1 MSALAER
8 LSRLRAQAGLANSP
22 VGAATAA
29 MPLPRQLQEHRRNSG
44 SHKETVLVGAAAAAK
59 LLVLEGASN
68 SLSGPEPSRLPPLP
82 HDTSL
87 PHPIGG
93 VPESIRRLLGI
104 RTRALSPVPTLPPD
118 RELPGDEIAPGLRY
132 RELVFAWGAAPES
145 LDASFAKDFARI
157 ERKDVL
163 AFDTET
169 TGLAGGTGTRAFMI
183 GAADWVDTPVLAGA
197 APAAMPLPSAC
208 AGPGAPEESIAAEA
222 APAGNAVPTLRV
234 RQLFLTRMHGEAAM
248 LEAFAGWLAPSTVL
262 VSYNGR
268 CYDAPLLDTRYRLAR
283 LRTPLAGLRHLDLLF
298 PTRRRYKGRWEN
310 CRLATIERHL
320 LGVVREDDLPGSEA
334 PRAWLDWLRGGDAG
348 DFRRVLAHND
358 QDVRSLVRLLLRL
371 GEVDAA

>member
-8 LSRLRAQAGLANSP
+8 LSRLRAQAGTAKSP
-22 VGAATAA
+22 VGAASAA
-29 MPLPRQLQEHRRNSG
+29 TLPLPE
-44 SHKETVLVGAAAAAK
+44 GAA
-59 LLVLEGASN
+59 N
-68 SLSGPEPSRLPPLP
+68 SSFAPKASRLPPLP
-82 HDTSL
+82 QDAAL
-87 PHPIGG
+87 PRPVGA

-104 RTRALSPVPTLPPD
+104 RARALAPVPARAAD

-132 RELVFAWGAAPES
+132 RELRFDWDLAPES
-145 LDASFAKDFARI
+145 LDASFAKDFAHIAR
-157 ERKDVL
+157 RDVL

-183 GAADWVDTPVLAGA
+183 GAADWVEAPPRAGA
-197 APAAMPLPSAC
+197 ASAATLLPLPRSE
-208 AGPGAPEESIAAEA
+208 PGIAEGSVAAEA
-222 APAGNAVPTLRV
+222 APTNATAPTLRV
-234 RQLFLTRMHGEAAM
+234 RQLFLTQLRGEAAM
-248 LEAFAGWLAPSTVL
+248 LEAFAAWLAPSTVL

-283 LRTPLAGLRHLDLLF
+283 QRTPLAGLRHLDLLF

-320 LGVVREDDLPGSEA
+320 LGRAREDGLPGSEA

-371 GEVDAA
+371 GESEPV

>member
-8 LSRLRAQAGLANSP
+8 LSRLRSQAGIAQSP
-22 VGAATAA
+22 VGASAF
-29 MPLPRQLQEHRRNSG
+29 NG
-44 SHKETVLVGAAAAAK
+44 GAGKAAK
-59 LLVLEGASN
+59 LLPAGSASN
-68 SLSGPEPSRLPPLP
+68 PLPGPEASRLPPLP
-82 HDTSL
+82 QQAPEPRTV
-87 PHPIGG
+87 GA

-104 RTRALSPVPTLPPD
+104 RTRALAAVPARAAD
-118 RELPGDEIAPGLRY
+118 RELPGDELAPGLRY
-132 RELVFAWGAAPES
+132 RELRFDWGAVPAS
-145 LDASFAKDFARI
+145 LDASFAKDFAHI
-157 ERKDVL
+157 ERRDVL

-183 GAADWVDTPVLAGA
+183 GVADWVDSQEGIATGV
-197 APAAMPLPSAC
+197 APTN
-208 AGPGAPEESIAAEA
+208 GGVAPTKSLVAST
-222 APAGNAVPTLRV
+222 NSRLRV
-234 RQLFLTRMHGEAAM
+234 RQLFLTQMRGEAAM

-283 LRTPLAGLRHLDLLF
+283 QRTPLAGLRHLDLLF

-358 QDVRSLVRLLLRL
+358 QDVRSLVRLLVRL
-371 GEVDAA
+371 GEVETA